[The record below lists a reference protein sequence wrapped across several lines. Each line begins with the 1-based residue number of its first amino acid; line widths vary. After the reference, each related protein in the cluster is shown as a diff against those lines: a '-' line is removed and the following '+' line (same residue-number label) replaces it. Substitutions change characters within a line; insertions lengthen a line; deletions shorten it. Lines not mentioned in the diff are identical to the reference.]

1 MREIRRDIHQGSLQV
16 AGGHQYW
23 RQGHGGKVLR
33 SQKNAQNGQQGT
45 KNLD

>member
-33 SQKNAQNGQQGT
+33 SQKTPKMANRAR
-45 KNLD
+45 KI